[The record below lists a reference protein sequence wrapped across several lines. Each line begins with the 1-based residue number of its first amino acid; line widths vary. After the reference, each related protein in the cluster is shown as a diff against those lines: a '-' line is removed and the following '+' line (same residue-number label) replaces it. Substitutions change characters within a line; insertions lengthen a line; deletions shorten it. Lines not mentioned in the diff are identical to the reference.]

1 MGKKKGGRRK
11 SNASQPA
18 QPKGGAKATSEAKAE
33 PVNESVETSV
43 TAAPPSEFVFSMDS
57 QWKRCT
63 VSADSQ
69 SISAKLLSETE
80 TEMHFVFKEL
90 PVPLF
95 HIQAVERAIPD
106 RPHAMKA
113 VFPADSTQ

>member
-43 TAAPPSEFVFSMDS
+43 TAAPPSEFLFSMDS

-63 VSADSQ
+63 VSVDSQ
-69 SISAKLLSETE
+69 TISAKLLSEAE
-80 TEMHFVFKEL
+80 TDLHFVFKEL
-90 PVPLF
+90 PISLF
-95 HIQAVERAIPD
+95 HIQALERAVPD
-106 RPHAMKA
+106 RPHALKA
-113 VFPADSTQ
+113 VFPADDTQ